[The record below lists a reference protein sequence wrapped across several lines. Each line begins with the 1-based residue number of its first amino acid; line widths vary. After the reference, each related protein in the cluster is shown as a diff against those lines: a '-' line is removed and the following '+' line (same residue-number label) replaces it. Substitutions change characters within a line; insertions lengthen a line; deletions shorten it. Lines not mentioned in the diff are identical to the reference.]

1 MSEPVAVSPNAI
13 DLISPGQRRSA
24 IQPVPPRRAN
34 SHRIHHVLFP
44 NPFPTQQT
52 ARAFQT
58 GHSAIRQVAVVQSG
72 SRRNQ

>member
-44 NPFPTQQT
+44 NPFPTQQP
-52 ARAFQT
+52 T
-58 GHSAIRQVAVVQSG
+58 GAVALGVRVHVRRWG
-72 SRRNQ
+72 SHL